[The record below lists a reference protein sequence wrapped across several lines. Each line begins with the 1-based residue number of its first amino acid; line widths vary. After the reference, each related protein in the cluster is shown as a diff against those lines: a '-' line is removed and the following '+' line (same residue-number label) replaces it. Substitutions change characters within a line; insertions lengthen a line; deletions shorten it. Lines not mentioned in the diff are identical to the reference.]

1 MYVSIVNEYGRTIQ
15 INTRQ
20 INFVQIDGKTMFLN
34 YFGGQSTAT
43 SSNLVQIQ
51 TLLTVLLAQSYFL
64 DLRQN
69 GDGFL
74 LNLSAIRYTDFAPI
88 ADTIFVYFNAVNI
101 IVKLPASLEPLL
113 SSALAT
119 YVDTGGGGTGNG
131 TSLNDIISQPSH
143 GFAIGDILGYDG
155 SAWFLAQADTDATS
169 EVYGIV
175 SSVTDQ
181 NTFTLTTS
189 GYVAGLTGL
198 IPGGTYFL
206 SESLPGSMSLIEP
219 TTPGQISKPIFL
231 AMSTTSGLFVEMR
244 GELISSGGSGG
255 GNGTALLDSIAQTA
269 HGFSIGDVIR
279 YDGAEWV
286 WSQANIDSNSEVYG
300 MVSMVVDPDNFVITT
315 SGYISGLS
323 GLTPGSTYFLSAGVP
338 GGMTPVEP
346 TGDGEINKPIFLS
359 TSPTSGLFIDMR
371 GELISSGGSG
381 GGNGTALSDSIMQ
394 INHGFSIGDAVRFDG
409 TEWVWSQADSDVD
422 SEVYGLVSN
431 VIDLDNFTITTS
443 GYIVGLSG
451 LIPGTTYFLSAQI
464 PGGLT
469 STEPL
474 ADGQVSKPLF
484 LATSSSSGLYIDMRG
499 ELISIGGSPDTYTNE
514 TPTPATV
521 GGIPAGSTF
530 VGLTTQQM
538 WDWLLYSIHP

>member
-20 INFVQIDGKTMFLN
+20 INYVQIDGKTMFLN

-51 TLLTVLLAQSYFL
+51 TLLTVLLAQPYFL

-69 GDGFL
+69 GSGFL

-88 ADTIFVYFNAVNI
+88 AGSVFVYFNAVNI
-101 IVKLPASLEPLL
+101 IVKLPASLEPAL
-113 SSALAT
+113 STALAA
-119 YVDTGGGGTGNG
+119 YVDTGGGGAGNG

-143 GFAIGDILGYDG
+143 GFQIGDILGYDG
-155 SAWFLAQADTDATS
+155 TVWFLAQANTDATS

-175 SSVTDQ
+175 SSITDQ

-198 IPGGTYFL
+198 TPGGTYFL
-206 SESLPGSMSLIEP
+206 SDSVPGSMSLTEP

-231 AMSTTSGLFVEMR
+231 AMSLTSGLFVEMR
-244 GELISSGGSGG
+244 GELVQSGGSGG
-255 GNGTALLDSIAQTA
+255 GNGAALLDPIQQTA
-269 HGFSIGDVIR
+269 HGFTVGDILR
-279 YDGAEWV
+279 YDGTGWV
-286 WSQANIDSNSEVYG
+286 WSQANLDANSEVYG
-300 MVSMVVDPDNFVITT
+300 MVSVVVDPDNFIITT
-315 SGYISGLS
+315 SGYVTGLV
-323 GLTPGSTYFLSAGVP
+323 GLTPGTTYFLSAVTP
-338 GGMTPVEP
+338 GRMTPTEP
-346 TGDGEINKPIFLS
+346 TGDGEISKPIFLS
-359 TSPTSGLFIDMR
+359 TSPTSGLFTDMR
-371 GELISSGGSG
+371 GELIASGGLG
-381 GGNGTALSDSIMQ
+381 ANGTALSDSIMQ
-394 INHGFSIGDAVRFDG
+394 VNHGFSIGDAVRFDG
-409 TEWVWSQADSDVD
+409 TEWAWSQADIDAH

-443 GYIVGLSG
+443 GYVVGLSG
-451 LIPGTTYFLSAQI
+451 LIPGITYFLSAQI

-474 ADGQVSKPLF
+474 ADGQVSKPLL
-484 LATSSSSGLYIDMRG
+484 LATSATSGLYVDMRG

-514 TPTPATV
+514 TPTPVTV

>member
-20 INFVQIDGKTMFLN
+20 INYVQIDGKTMFLN

-51 TLLTVLLAQSYFL
+51 TLLTVLLAQPYFL

-69 GDGFL
+69 GSGFL

-88 ADTIFVYFNAVNI
+88 AGSVFVYFNAVNI
-101 IVKLPASLEPLL
+101 IVKLPASLEPAL
-113 SSALAT
+113 STALAA
-119 YVDTGGGGTGNG
+119 YVDTGGGGAGNG

-143 GFAIGDILGYDG
+143 GFQIGDILGYDG
-155 SAWFLAQADTDATS
+155 TVWFLAQANTDATS

-175 SSVTDQ
+175 SSITDQ

-198 IPGGTYFL
+198 TPGGTYFL
-206 SESLPGSMSLIEP
+206 SDSVPGSMSLTEP

-231 AMSTTSGLFVEMR
+231 AMSLTSGLFVEMR
-244 GELISSGGSGG
+244 GELVQSGGSGG
-255 GNGTALLDSIAQTA
+255 GNGAALLDPIQQTA
-269 HGFSIGDVIR
+269 HGFTVGDILR
-279 YDGAEWV
+279 YDGTGWV
-286 WSQANIDSNSEVYG
+286 WSQANLDANSEVYG
-300 MVSMVVDPDNFVITT
+300 MVSVVVDPDNFIITT
-315 SGYISGLS
+315 SGYVTGLV
-323 GLTPGSTYFLSAGVP
+323 GLTPGTTYFLSAVTP
-338 GGMTPVEP
+338 GRMTPTEP
-346 TGDGEINKPIFLS
+346 TGDGEISKPIFLS
-359 TSPTSGLFIDMR
+359 TSPTSGLFTDMR
-371 GELISSGGSG
+371 GELIASGGLG
-381 GGNGTALSDSIMQ
+381 ANGTALSDSIMQ

-514 TPTPATV
+514 SPTPVTV

>member
-514 TPTPATV
+514 SPTPVTV

>member
-338 GGMTPVEP
+338 GWMTPVEP

-514 TPTPATV
+514 TPTPVTV

>member
-20 INFVQIDGKTMFLN
+20 INYVQIDGKTMFLN

-51 TLLTVLLAQSYFL
+51 TLLTVLLAQPYFL

-69 GDGFL
+69 GSGFL

-88 ADTIFVYFNAVNI
+88 AGSVFVYFNAVNI
-101 IVKLPASLEPLL
+101 IVKLPASLEPAL
-113 SSALAT
+113 STALAA
-119 YVDTGGGGTGNG
+119 YVDTGGGGAGNG

-143 GFAIGDILGYDG
+143 GFQIGDILGYDG
-155 SAWFLAQADTDATS
+155 TVWFLAQANTDATS

-175 SSVTDQ
+175 SSITDQ

-198 IPGGTYFL
+198 TPGGTYFL
-206 SESLPGSMSLIEP
+206 SDSVPGSMSLTEP

-231 AMSTTSGLFVEMR
+231 AMSLTSGLFVEMR
-244 GELISSGGSGG
+244 GELVQSGGSGG
-255 GNGTALLDSIAQTA
+255 GNGAALLDPIQQTA
-269 HGFSIGDVIR
+269 HGFTVGDILR
-279 YDGAEWV
+279 YDGTGWV
-286 WSQANIDSNSEVYG
+286 WSQANLDANSEVYG
-300 MVSMVVDPDNFVITT
+300 MVSVVVDPDNFIITT
-315 SGYISGLS
+315 SGYVTGLV
-323 GLTPGSTYFLSAGVP
+323 GLTPGTTYFLSAVTP
-338 GGMTPVEP
+338 GRMTPTEP
-346 TGDGEINKPIFLS
+346 TGDGEISKPIFLS
-359 TSPTSGLFIDMR
+359 TSPTSGLFTDMR
-371 GELISSGGSG
+371 GELIASGGLG
-381 GGNGTALSDSIMQ
+381 ANGTALSDSIMQ
-394 INHGFSIGDAVRFDG
+394 VNHGFSIGDAVRYDG
-409 TEWVWSQADSDVD
+409 TGWVWSQANLDAN
-422 SEVYGLVSN
+422 SEVYGMVSN

-443 GYIVGLSG
+443 GYVVGLSG
-451 LIPGTTYFLSAQI
+451 LIPGITYFLSAQI

-474 ADGQVSKPLF
+474 ADGQVSKPLL
-484 LATSSSSGLYIDMRG
+484 LATSATSGLYVDMRG

-514 TPTPATV
+514 SPTPVTV

>member
-1 MYVSIVNEYGRTIQ
+1 
-15 INTRQ
+15 
-20 INFVQIDGKTMFLN
+20 
-34 YFGGQSTAT
+34 
-43 SSNLVQIQ
+43 
-51 TLLTVLLAQSYFL
+51 
-64 DLRQN
+64 
-69 GDGFL
+69 
-74 LNLSAIRYTDFAPI
+74 
-88 ADTIFVYFNAVNI
+88 
-101 IVKLPASLEPLL
+101 
-113 SSALAT
+113 
-119 YVDTGGGGTGNG
+119 
-131 TSLNDIISQPSH
+131 
-143 GFAIGDILGYDG
+143 
-155 SAWFLAQADTDATS
+155 
-169 EVYGIV
+169 
-175 SSVTDQ
+175 
-181 NTFTLTTS
+181 
-189 GYVAGLTGL
+189 
-198 IPGGTYFL
+198 
-206 SESLPGSMSLIEP
+206 
-219 TTPGQISKPIFL
+219 
-231 AMSTTSGLFVEMR
+231 
-244 GELISSGGSGG
+244 
-255 GNGTALLDSIAQTA
+255 
-269 HGFSIGDVIR
+269 
-279 YDGAEWV
+279 
-286 WSQANIDSNSEVYG
+286 

-514 TPTPATV
+514 TPTPVTV

>member
-20 INFVQIDGKTMFLN
+20 INYVQIDGKTMFLN

-51 TLLTVLLAQSYFL
+51 TLLTVLLAQPYFL

-69 GDGFL
+69 GSGFL

-88 ADTIFVYFNAVNI
+88 AGSVFVYFNAVNI
-101 IVKLPASLEPLL
+101 IVKLPASLEPAL
-113 SSALAT
+113 STALAA
-119 YVDTGGGGTGNG
+119 YVDTGGGGAGNG

-143 GFAIGDILGYDG
+143 GFQIGDILGYDG
-155 SAWFLAQADTDATS
+155 TVWFLAQANTDATS

-175 SSVTDQ
+175 SSITDQ

-198 IPGGTYFL
+198 TPGGTYFL
-206 SESLPGSMSLIEP
+206 SDSVPGSMSLTEP

-231 AMSTTSGLFVEMR
+231 AMSLTSGLFVEMR
-244 GELISSGGSGG
+244 GELVQSGGSGG
-255 GNGTALLDSIAQTA
+255 GNGAALLDPIQQTA
-269 HGFSIGDVIR
+269 HGFTVGDILR
-279 YDGAEWV
+279 YDGTGWV
-286 WSQANIDSNSEVYG
+286 WSQANLDANSEVYG
-300 MVSMVVDPDNFVITT
+300 MVSVVVDPDNFIITT
-315 SGYISGLS
+315 SGYVTGLV
-323 GLTPGSTYFLSAGVP
+323 GLTPGTTYFLSAVTP
-338 GGMTPVEP
+338 GRMTPTEP
-346 TGDGEINKPIFLS
+346 TGDGEISKPIFLS
-359 TSPTSGLFIDMR
+359 TSPTSGLFTDMR
-371 GELISSGGSG
+371 GELIASGGLG
-381 GGNGTALSDSIMQ
+381 ANGTALSDSIMQ

-514 TPTPATV
+514 TPTPVTV

>member
-255 GNGTALLDSIAQTA
+255 GNGTAL
-269 HGFSIGDVIR
+269 
-279 YDGAEWV
+279 
-286 WSQANIDSNSEVYG
+286 
-300 MVSMVVDPDNFVITT
+300 
-315 SGYISGLS
+315 
-323 GLTPGSTYFLSAGVP
+323 
-338 GGMTPVEP
+338 
-346 TGDGEINKPIFLS
+346 
-359 TSPTSGLFIDMR
+359 
-371 GELISSGGSG
+371 
-381 GGNGTALSDSIMQ
+381 SDSIMQ

-514 TPTPATV
+514 TPTPVTV

>member
-231 AMSTTSGLFVEMR
+231 AMSTNSGLFVE
-244 GELISSGGSGG
+244 
-255 GNGTALLDSIAQTA
+255 
-269 HGFSIGDVIR
+269 
-279 YDGAEWV
+279 
-286 WSQANIDSNSEVYG
+286 
-300 MVSMVVDPDNFVITT
+300 
-315 SGYISGLS
+315 
-323 GLTPGSTYFLSAGVP
+323 
-338 GGMTPVEP
+338 
-346 TGDGEINKPIFLS
+346 
-359 TSPTSGLFIDMR
+359 MR

-514 TPTPATV
+514 TPTPVTV

>member
-101 IVKLPASLEPLL
+101 IVKLPASLEPFL
-113 SSALAT
+113 SSALAA

-155 SAWFLAQADTDATS
+155 AAWFLAQADTDATS

-198 IPGGTYFL
+198 VPGGTYFL

-231 AMSTTSGLFVEMR
+231 AMSTTSGLFVE
-244 GELISSGGSGG
+244 
-255 GNGTALLDSIAQTA
+255 
-269 HGFSIGDVIR
+269 
-279 YDGAEWV
+279 
-286 WSQANIDSNSEVYG
+286 
-300 MVSMVVDPDNFVITT
+300 
-315 SGYISGLS
+315 
-323 GLTPGSTYFLSAGVP
+323 
-338 GGMTPVEP
+338 
-346 TGDGEINKPIFLS
+346 
-359 TSPTSGLFIDMR
+359 MR

-514 TPTPATV
+514 TPTPVTV

>member
-514 TPTPATV
+514 TPTPVTV